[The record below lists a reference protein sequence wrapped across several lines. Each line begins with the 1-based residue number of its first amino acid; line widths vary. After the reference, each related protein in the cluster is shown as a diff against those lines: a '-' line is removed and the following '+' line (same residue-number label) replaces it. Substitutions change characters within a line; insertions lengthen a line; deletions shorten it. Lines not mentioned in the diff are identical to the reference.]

1 MNHTA
6 TPTAAIARESVRM
19 SRPAALWL
27 YASVLVTYL
36 AASTAPSPLYALYR
50 EAWGFSAL
58 TLTLVFSSYAFALLA
73 ALLVFGALSDHRGRR
88 EVLIASMALELASL
102 LVFRHAGSVGW
113 LVVARLVQ
121 GAATGIATS
130 AVSAGMLDVDRE
142 RGSLLNSVSPLV
154 GMGLGALGAGA
165 LAQFAPAP
173 TRLVFDVLLVL
184 LALQTVAAF
193 WLPETVSKRAG
204 ALAAM
209 KPQLAVPARA
219 WPALWR
225 VLPVNTALWALGG
238 FYASLGPS
246 LARVITGVHSPLLG
260 GGVVAALVLSGAVA
274 VLIVRTRP
282 ARVAL
287 ATGAVALVIG
297 VGASLVGVQWHSIA
311 TFFAGSIV
319 AGLGFGAGFNGTLRT
334 LVPLAEAHERAGL
347 MATFYILSYL
357 AFSVPAIAAGTLA
370 GQVGLQAASTFYGA
384 LLVVLACVALAMM
397 ARSSTTP
404 ATRAS
409 EHGTTPSSV
418 RTGRRA
424 GSGDSS

>member
-1 MNHTA
+1 MSRTA
-6 TPTAAIARESVRM
+6 TPTAAIAREPARM

-27 YASVLVTYL
+27 YASILVTYL

-58 TLTLVFSSYAFALLA
+58 TLTLVFASYAFALLA

-102 LVFRHAGSVGW
+102 LVFRHASSVEW

-121 GAATGIATS
+121 GAATGIAAS
-130 AVSAGMLDVDRE
+130 ALSAGMLDVNRE

-154 GMGLGALGAGA
+154 GMGIGALGAGA
-165 LAQFAPAP
+165 LAEFAPAP
-173 TRLVFDVLLVL
+173 TRLVFDVLLAI
-184 LALQTVAAF
+184 LALQTLAAF
-193 WLPETVSKRAG
+193 RLPETVSKRPG

-238 FYASLGPS
+238 FYSSLGPS
-246 LARVITGVHSPLLG
+246 LARVIAGVHSPMLG

-274 VLIVRTRP
+274 VPLVRTRP
-282 ARVAL
+282 ARMAL
-287 ATGAVALVIG
+287 IAGAVALVIG
-297 VGASLVGVQWHSIA
+297 VGTSLVGVQWHSITA
-311 TFFAGSIV
+311 FFAGSIV

-334 LVPLAEAHERAGL
+334 LAPLAEAHERAGL
-347 MATFYILSYL
+347 MATFYVLSYL
-357 AFSVPAIAAGTLA
+357 AFSVPAIAAGLLA
-370 GQVGLQAASTFYGA
+370 GHVGLQAAATLYGVM
-384 LLVVLACVALAMM
+384 LVVLACVALAMM
-397 ARSSTTP
+397 AR
-404 ATRAS
+404 R
-409 EHGTTPSSV
+409 E
-418 RTGRRA
+418 
-424 GSGDSS
+424 D